1 MQIEKSPYKIYKI
14 IILFLLVFG
23 CSSKEI
29 VYEPTYALP
38 KQTIPANIDI
48 KAKRKHMYNLQHTLL
63 LYNVLIDNIKYYHP
77 KSNLDSLASELDKYI
92 NTYVEPLLIDYDLT
106 KNNETSVEIAK
117 FYLILA
123 SIYYKLDE
131 NKQVRKYINL
141 FHTRYGENKDYF
153 DLTLNSTNL
162 GYSTLG
168 DGMRELAEKVDY
180 RNRSST
186 P

>member
-1 MQIEKSPYKIYKI
+1 MQIDKSPYKI

-23 CSSKEI
+23 CTSREI

-48 KAKRKHMYNLQHTLL
+48 QAKRKHMHNLQSTLL
-63 LYNVLIDNIKYYHP
+63 LYNTLIDNIKLYHP
-77 KSNLDSLASELDKYI
+77 KSNLNSLATELDKYI

-106 KNNETSVEIAK
+106 KSNETSAEIAK
-117 FYLILA
+117 LYLILA
-123 SIYYKLDE
+123 SLYYKLDDK
-131 NKQVRKYINL
+131 NQVRKYIRL
-141 FHTRYGENKDYF
+141 FQTRYGENKDYF
-153 DLTLNSTNL
+153 DLTMNSTNI

-168 DGMRELAEKVDY
+168 EGIRELAEKVDY

>member
-1 MQIEKSPYKIYKI
+1 MQINKSPYKV

-23 CSSKEI
+23 CTSREI

-38 KQTIPANIDI
+38 KQTIPTNIDI
-48 KAKRKHMYNLQHTLL
+48 RAKRQHMQNLQSTLL
-63 LYNVLIDNIKYYHP
+63 LYNALIENIKLYHP
-77 KSNLDSLASELDKYI
+77 NSNLDTMATELDSYI

-106 KNNETSVEIAK
+106 KSNETSSEIAK
-117 FYLILA
+117 LYLIIA
-123 SIYYKLDE
+123 SLYYKLDD
-131 NKQVRKYINL
+131 KQQVRKYIGH
-141 FHTRYGENKDYF
+141 FQTRYGENKDYF

-168 DGMRELAEKVDY
+168 EGIRELAEKVDY